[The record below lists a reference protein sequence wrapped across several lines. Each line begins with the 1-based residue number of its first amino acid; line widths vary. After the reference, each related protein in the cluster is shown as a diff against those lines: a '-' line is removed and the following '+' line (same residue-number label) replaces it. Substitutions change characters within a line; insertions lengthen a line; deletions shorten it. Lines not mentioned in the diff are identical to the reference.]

1 MGVFVPCE
9 RPPISHPNSLWMG
22 FPDRGRV
29 TSHGKAVQHV
39 RFFPSSLSTAGVARV
54 VIGPAVTMRLAS
66 ECETFLRPRL
76 TVTDVTVP
84 ARLDCVLADRRH
96 HRHHQRRRR
105 RLLPR
110 LHTEGW
116 TCPPTPATTGG
127 GGGGC
132 SRGSAARGGRSPPP
146 PLPPAAAAAAA
157 PTAPWRGMDVPRYS
171 RRQRQR
177 PPPPPTR
184 LTRCGAL
191 GTAVAAEHGGSRRES
206 ASARSGAARSRPLG
220 TLGTVWA
227 CEQN

>member
-1 MGVFVPCE
+1 
-9 RPPISHPNSLWMG
+9 MG

-110 LHTEGW
+110 LRGEGW
-116 TCPPTPATTGG
+116 TFPPTPATTGG

-132 SRGSAARGGRSPPP
+132 SHGSVARNGRA
-146 PLPPAAAAAAA
+146 PLLPAAATAATAAADE
-157 PTAPWRGMDVPRYS
+157 TDEVWCSGHRGRGRA
-171 RRQRQR
+171 RRVS
-177 PPPPPTR
+177 PGE
-184 LTRCGAL
+184 C
-191 GTAVAAEHGGSRRES
+191 
-206 ASARSGAARSRPLG
+206 
-220 TLGTVWA
+220 
-227 CEQN
+227 